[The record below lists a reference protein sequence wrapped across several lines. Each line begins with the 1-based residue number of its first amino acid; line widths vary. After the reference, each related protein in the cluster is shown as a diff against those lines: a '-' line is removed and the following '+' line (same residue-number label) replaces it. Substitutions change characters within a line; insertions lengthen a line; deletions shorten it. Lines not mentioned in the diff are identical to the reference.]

1 MRREMSILAR
11 TSLLLSFVL
20 AATFSLFTPALSQSP
35 PEGEPVEVPL
45 AYDFGVGARAMGMGG
60 AHIAV
65 VEDASAIY
73 YNPAGLAMIRRIEL
87 GAAFSYQD
95 DVTYVDYRGEVM
107 DSPLTST
114 DLHQVSLVY
123 PVPTYRGSLVLG
135 FAYHRTV
142 SLDRNYFRSGAND
155 VGQRE
160 VEDIAERG
168 GMGMYSIGVGFDAS
182 SDISLGASLSLLGGS
197 SDIDYLFSL
206 SGGDGG
212 DYWYTS
218 DADIDG
224 VTGSLGMLY
233 KFEPMGRFGL
243 MVNFPKSISLDG
255 TYEDADFIEVFSD
268 DITLPF
274 SVAGGIAITPPN
286 FVFALDLEFTD
297 WSQIDFE
304 GPIRYVDQYGRRRS
318 AYGSTTKVRAGV
330 EALIPDAPV
339 RLRAGY
345 VYDPIPYK
353 LFFTDNSYHLVDIE
367 EERDYFTFGGGIIL
381 QKAVTLDFAFVTGG
395 FVRSAQGTVEE
406 ADHNRVF
413 VSAGYRY

>member
-1 MRREMSILAR
+1 MKLAMTIKAR
-11 TSLLLSFVL
+11 SSLFLFFVL
-20 AATFSLFTPALSQSP
+20 AATFTITTSAWSHGL
-35 PEGEPVEVPL
+35 PEGEPVELPL
-45 AYDFGVGARAMGMGG
+45 AYGFGVGARAMGMGG

-95 DVTYVDYRGEVM
+95 DNTDVDYRGELF
-107 DSPLTST
+107 DSPISST
-114 DLHQVSLVY
+114 KLHQVSLAY

-135 FAYHRTV
+135 FAYHRIV
-142 SLDRNYFRSGAND
+142 SLDRNYFRSGIND

-168 GMGMYSIGVGFDAS
+168 GMGMYSIAAAFDAS
-182 SDISLGASLSLLGGS
+182 PDISLGASLSLLGGS
-197 SDIDYLFSL
+197 SDMEYSFTQ
-206 SGGDGG
+206 SGMDGA

-218 DADIDG
+218 DSDIDG

-233 KFEPMGRFGL
+233 KFEPLGRFGL
-243 MVNFPKSISLDG
+243 MVNFPKSLSLDG
-255 TYEDADFIEVFSD
+255 TYEDAEVIESFSD

-274 SVAGGIAITPPN
+274 TVGGGIAITPPN
-286 FVFALDLEFTD
+286 FVFALDVEFTD

-304 GPIRYVDQYGRRRS
+304 GPIRFVDQFGRRRS
-318 AYGSTTKVRAGV
+318 AYETTTKVHAGAEV
-330 EALIPDAPV
+330 LIPDMPV

-353 LFFTDNSYHLVDIE
+353 LFFTDNAYHLVENDAQ
-367 EERDYFTFGGGIIL
+367 RDYFTFGAGVIL
-381 QKAVTLDFAFVTGG
+381 QEALTLDFAFVTGG
-395 FVRSAQGTVEE
+395 FERSAMGTIED
-406 ADHNRVF
+406 ASHNRVF